1 MSPDPPDPDV
11 EFEPVGPFPS
21 PPRSCTDEE
30 GRQIRFYAAGSEGAR
45 ESDPPPELVEMYAD
59 FDSADRAQGL
69 PPIGEA
75 AVREWLETLF
85 EEGYNV
91 LAWHGEEAVGHATLV
106 PDGRGAYELA
116 IFVHQFYR
124 GAGIGTEL
132 LRSLLGYGSDQ
143 RVEEVWLTV
152 ERWNRPAKHLYEK
165 VGFRAVGKE
174 TFEREMHIRL
184 E

>member
-21 PPRSCTDEE
+21 PPRSHTDGE
-30 GRQIRFYAAGSEGAR
+30 GRQIRFYAAGEDG
-45 ESDPPPELVEMYAD
+45 ESDLPAELIEMYVD
-59 FDSADRAQGL
+59 FDPADRAQGL
-69 PPIGEA
+69 PPTGEA
-75 AVREWLETLF
+75 AIREWLETLF
-85 EEGYNV
+85 DAGYNV

-116 IFVHQFYR
+116 IFVHQFYQ

-132 LRSLLGYGSDQ
+132 LRSLLGHGSD
-143 RVEEVWLTV
+143 RGVEEVWLTV

-165 VGFRAVGKE
+165 VGFRAVGEE

-184 E
+184 A